1 MDSTSFTGQQLPAL
15 RAALASRPGPLVAC
29 LCAAWCRTCD
39 GFKLEFDALAA
50 RHPQATM
57 VWLDIE
63 DDAELVDGLEVENFP
78 TVLVQR
84 GDQLLFFGTVLPRVS
99 HIERL
104 LDLPAPVAS
113 GAHDELPDLRARLLQ
128 GPPA

>member
-1 MDSTSFTGQQLPAL
+1 MDSTSYTGHDLPAL
-15 RAALASRPGPLVAC
+15 RAALALRPGPLVAC

-39 GFKLEFDALAA
+39 GFKAEFDALAA
-50 RHPQATM
+50 RHPDATM

-78 TVLVQR
+78 TVLLQR
-84 GDQLLFFGTVLPRVS
+84 GEQLLFFGTIVPRVS

-104 LDLPAPVAS
+104 LDLSGPVS
-113 GAHDELPDLRARLLQ
+113 GNAALPNLRARLLQ
-128 GPPA
+128 AP